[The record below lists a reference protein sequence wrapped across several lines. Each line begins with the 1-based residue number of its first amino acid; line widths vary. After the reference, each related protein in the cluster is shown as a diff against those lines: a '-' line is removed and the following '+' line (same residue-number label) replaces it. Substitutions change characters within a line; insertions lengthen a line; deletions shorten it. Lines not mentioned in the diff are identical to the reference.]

1 MNDPH
6 VVALHYNIDHHPSIA
21 FDKAKPVDHRETAFD
36 VCVFRGHPAGDSDN
50 IRPPIP
56 I

>member
-21 FDKAKPVDHRETAFD
+21 FDKAKPLDCE
-36 VCVFRGHPAGDSDN
+36 
-50 IRPPIP
+50 
-56 I
+56 